1 MVVPVLLGPAAVSI
15 GSRSDILHVDVAL
28 FVQVAEQLG
37 ERLEGFGDVLGLLG
51 LAVGFVGDLDVEVE
65 AALALFG
72 E

>member
-1 MVVPVLLGPAAVSI
+1 
-15 GSRSDILHVDVAL
+15 
-28 FVQVAEQLG
+28 VQVAEQLS

-51 LAVGFVGDLDVEVE
+51 LAVGFVGDLDVEVA

>member
-1 MVVPVLLGPAAVSI
+1 MVVPVLLGSAAVSI

-28 FVQVAEQLG
+28 FVQVAEQLS

-51 LAVGFVGDLDVEVE
+51 LAVGFVGDLDVEVA